1 MKMITEKQAACIN
14 RCKSVIDDNK
24 RGNAL
29 DRIDINKLTC
39 YDASKIIGGL
49 LALIQCNKAVV
60 RGCKVTNSAMF
71 NDALD
76 DVYDTIE
83 KYQKQA

>member
-1 MKMITEKQAACIN
+1 MKMITEKQAACIS
-14 RCKSVIDDNK
+14 RCKSVIDNK
-24 RGNAL
+24 ENGNAL

-60 RGCKVTNSAMF
+60 RGCKVTNTAMF